1 MLFLAVFAHTFEQKY
16 NLLRTKVFKKDSQD
30 ELVIKCAFYA
40 IYLPKARQ
48 TSRNVTVLIICS
60 SYDK

>member
-1 MLFLAVFAHTFEQKY
+1 M
-16 NLLRTKVFKKDSQD
+16 FKKDSQD
-30 ELVIKCAFYA
+30 DLVIKCAFYA